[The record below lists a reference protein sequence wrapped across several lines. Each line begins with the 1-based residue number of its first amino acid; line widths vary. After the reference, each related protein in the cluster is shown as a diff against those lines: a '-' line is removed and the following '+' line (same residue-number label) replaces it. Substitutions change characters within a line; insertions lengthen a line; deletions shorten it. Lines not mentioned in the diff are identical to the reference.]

1 MEKKVIIFFD
11 GVCGMCNQS
20 VDFVI
25 RFDKKNQFLFAPI
38 QGTTA
43 QEHLDKLP
51 DDPKLWSMV
60 LMDEEK
66 IQYIGADAVLEIY
79 RRLGGIWRVF
89 SLARFIPR
97 CIRNPIYRFIARN
110 RYRIAGK
117 KETCRLVSSEERQLF
132 LP

>member
-97 CIRNPIYRFIARN
+97 GIRNPIYRFIARN

-117 KETCRLVSSEERQLF
+117 KETCRLVSPEERQLF